1 MNAAR
6 KNPLSELP
14 AAKETE
20 IMVIESSNDDISSES
35 QFKGSF
41 SCSWSSSFHGNTQKN
56 KEKKRKGRQ
65 HASESMSCEDANSTS
80 QTFRNE
86 NYQKVYKKRNDL
98 LYM

>member
-35 QFKGSF
+35 
-41 SCSWSSSFHGNTQKN
+41 
-56 KEKKRKGRQ
+56 
-65 HASESMSCEDANSTS
+65 
-80 QTFRNE
+80 
-86 NYQKVYKKRNDL
+86 
-98 LYM
+98 